1 MSPSAEQHFSPTEV
15 AAKWGFDEKSIKRIF
30 EHEPGVLVYTR
41 PTSKTKRRYRTLRI
55 PESIIARVHQRL
67 VNG

>member
-1 MSPSAEQHFSPTEV
+1 MTPSTEQHFSPTEV
-15 AAKWGFDEKSIKRIF
+15 ASKWGFDEKSIKRIF
-30 EHEPGVLVYTR
+30 EHEPGVLVFER

-67 VNG
+67 ING